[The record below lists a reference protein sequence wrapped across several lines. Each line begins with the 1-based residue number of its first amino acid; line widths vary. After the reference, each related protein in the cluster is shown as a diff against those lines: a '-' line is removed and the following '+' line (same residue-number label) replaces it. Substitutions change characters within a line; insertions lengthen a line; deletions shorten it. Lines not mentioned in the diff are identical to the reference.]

1 MARSYHRIFLVCS
14 VLSGACSTPSNSSSD
29 NGKSDAGGNGPNTA
43 SGSGGAGGNASGGS
57 ATSSGGTSSRT
68 ALGSSGG
75 SSGGGIG
82 AASSG
87 AGAGNGSGVGSSGA
101 TSSSSGAASSGADS
115 GGGPSGGLDAAAS
128 GDSAATAIRGD
139 AAGSMLG
146 TDAALAAYP
155 GAVGDGDYMV
165 GPTYT
170 KSPDLMAKG
179 MPAGKTFQFTMNSA
193 SSMIFTGM
201 DATLLAAN
209 QHSFTRSVTVY
220 VPAKYKDGT
229 AAPFMVIQ
237 DGPGQLSNVQ
247 IALDNLTQSTDPTRQ
262 LPTFVAIAVQNGGGD
277 SIGSERGLEY
287 DTVSDRYARFVET
300 EVLPAVLSNAAL
312 KAAFPNFAL
321 TTDPEG
327 RGAVGCS
334 SGSAAALTMGWFHPE
349 WFHRI
354 VTYSGTF
361 VDQQNPA
368 QTADQAL
375 YPLGAWDYHSDLALI
390 VNTAPKPLHVFVNA
404 NEMDNGYNT
413 PESMHHNWLMA
424 NLRTAAEL
432 QSQGYHY
439 RFVEGLGAGHC
450 DQRVQDLTMADTLLW
465 VWQGYPLN

>member
-1 MARSYHRIFLVCS
+1 MARSYRRIFLVCT
-14 VLSGACSTPSNSSSD
+14 LFAGACSSPNNPSSN
-29 NGKSDAGGNGPNTA
+29 NGNGDGGGNGPSTA
-43 SGSGGAGGNASGGS
+43 SGSSGVGANSSGGS
-57 ATSSGGTSSRT
+57 ATGLGGTSSGS
-68 ALGSSGG
+68 ALGGNGG
-75 SSGGGIG
+75 SSGTGSGASTSGANAGNGSGGGG

-87 AGAGNGSGVGSSGA
+87 V
-101 TSSSSGAASSGADS
+101 D
-115 GGGPSGGLDAAAS
+115 GGGPGDGLDAAAS
-128 GDSAATAIRGD
+128 SDSVATVVLGD

-146 TDAALAAYP
+146 TDAALAPYP
-155 GAVGDGDYMV
+155 GAIGDGDYMV

-179 MPAGKTFQFTMNSA
+179 MPAGKTFQFTMNST

-201 DATLLAAN
+201 ATTLLAAN

-247 IALDNLTQSTDPTRQ
+247 VALDNLTQSTDPTRQ

-277 SIGSERGLEY
+277 GVGSERGLEY
-287 DTVSDRYARFVET
+287 DTVSDRYAQFVET

-327 RGAVGCS
+327 RGTVGCS

-404 NEMDNGYNT
+404 NEMDNGYDT

-432 QSQGYHY
+432 QAQGYHY